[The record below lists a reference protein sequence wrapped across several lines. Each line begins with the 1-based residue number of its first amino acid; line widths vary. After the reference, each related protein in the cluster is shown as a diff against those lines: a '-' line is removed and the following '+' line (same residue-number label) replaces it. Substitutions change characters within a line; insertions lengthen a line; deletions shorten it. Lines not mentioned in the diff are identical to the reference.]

1 MIMESVLKE
10 ALEKLGYKELRPNQR
25 QVIEH
30 YIAGK
35 DVLFCSPTG
44 SGKSL
49 TFEAAPSIYKGLSAD
64 QSPCVVIVVSPLTSL
79 MKTQVRNLQ
88 AKGMK
93 AVYLRDMH
101 VTSPV
106 QDDTLNQV
114 DHDLKKLSI
123 NEDPD
128 KTMEIIFSSPESLLG
143 NYRDL
148 VLRLARIHWHC
159 VSVSKIPKAYLLHP
173 HAL

>member
-1 MIMESVLKE
+1 MESVLKG
-10 ALEKLGYKELRPNQR
+10 ALERLGYDELRPNQR
-25 QVIEH
+25 QVIEN
-30 YIAGK
+30 YISGK

-49 TFEAAPSIYKGLSAD
+49 TFEVAPYMYQGLSSTT
-64 QSPCVVIVVSPLTSL
+64 QPCVAIVVSPLISL

-88 AKGMK
+88 SKGIK
-93 AVYLRDMH
+93 AVYLRDWQQ
-101 VTSPV
+101 TLV

-114 DHDLKKLSI
+114 DEGLKNMCLD
-123 NEDPD
+123 DPG

-148 VLRLARIHWHC
+148 VLKLARKGHLKIIFVDEAHC
-159 VSVSKIPKAYLLHP
+159 IKNL
-173 HAL
+173 